1 MNNNRLAALLRPVSD
16 NRMGRVAIL
25 SICIMLFDLF
35 MMTLVPRPVPLIS
48 AAVSI
53 LMACM
58 SALHILSAR
67 FSKATWLNLSLW
79 YHLARKG
86 REGEYRSRCL
96 FLAKIFFLLAIL
108 FCALS
113 ATVTVGYLC
122 VLLIATLLPM

>member
-108 FCALS
+108 FGAVS
-113 ATVTVGYLC
+113 AVVTVGYLC
-122 VLLIATLLPM
+122 VLLVTAL

>member
-1 MNNNRLAALLRPVSD
+1 MNNNRLAALLHPVSD

-35 MMTLVPRPVPLIS
+35 LMTLVPRPVPLIS

-79 YHLARKG
+79 YYLVGKG

-96 FLAKIFFLLAIL
+96 SLAKIFFLLAIL

-122 VLLIATLLPM
+122 VLFIATLLPM

>member
-1 MNNNRLAALLRPVSD
+1 MENNRFAALLRPVSD

-35 MMTLVPRPVPLIS
+35 LMTLVPRPVPLIS
-48 AAVSI
+48 AAVSV

-79 YHLARKG
+79 YHLVRKG

-96 FLAKIFFLLAIL
+96 LLAKIFFLLAIL
-108 FCALS
+108 FGAVS
-113 ATVTVGYLC
+113 AVVTVGYLC
-122 VLLIATLLPM
+122 VLFITAL

>member
-79 YHLARKG
+79 HYLVWKG

-96 FLAKIFFLLAIL
+96 SLAKIFFLLAIL
-108 FCALS
+108 FGAVS
-113 ATVTVGYLC
+113 AVVTVGYLC
-122 VLLIATLLPM
+122 VLLVTAL